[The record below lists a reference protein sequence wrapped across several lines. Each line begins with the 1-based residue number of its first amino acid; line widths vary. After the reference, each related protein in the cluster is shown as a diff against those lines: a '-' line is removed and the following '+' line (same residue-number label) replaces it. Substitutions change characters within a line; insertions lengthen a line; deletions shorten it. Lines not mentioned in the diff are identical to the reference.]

1 MEGLVGMGLAGPRTR
16 TRMTGENSGTKWFN
30 LNRRAIRQIPPDSTV
45 LMLVPWCN
53 CNCSLSAARKRF
65 GAASFR
71 QGFTTDMDLLLTH
84 GYFLFEDPKELQIMK
99 PYPPL
104 GILYISSHL
113 RRKGVQVKVFDSTFG
128 SRDRLFEILRQGPPA
143 VLGVYANLMTR
154 SNVLEILRVAKES
167 GWQTVAGGPEPSA
180 YVPEYLNAGADVVVI
195 GEGEVTI
202 EELLPVLRAGSR
214 ESLHRVDGIA
224 FRDSE
229 GNITQTKPRQQLPD
243 IDAQPWPDREAID
256 MGQYVATWRKHH
268 GMGSVSLITARGCPY
283 HCRWCSH
290 EVFGKTHRRRKP
302 ASVADE
308 LEWLI
313 DRYQPDMA
321 WMADDVFTIH
331 PGWLSQYADE
341 LKRRRLKLPFE
352 CISRADRLNAKVV
365 ETLAELGCF
374 RVWIGSESG
383 SQRVLNAMERGVTV
397 EQVHSAVSL
406 CRSRGI
412 QTGMFLMWG
421 YEGEELE
428 DIEATVQHVKRTNPD
443 IFFTT
448 VAYPI
453 KGTPYFA
460 EVAGR
465 VEALKPWNVSS
476 DREVRVR
483 GRHSRRFYSFADR
496 LLRSEGGIER
506 MQGEPDVDFLAI
518 HNLQSE
524 AALAREGLYESISE
538 KEA

>member
-1 MEGLVGMGLAGPRTR
+1 
-16 TRMTGENSGTKWFN
+16 
-30 LNRRAIRQIPPDSTV
+30 
-45 LMLVPWCN
+45 
-53 CNCSLSAARKRF
+53 
-65 GAASFR
+65 
-71 QGFTTDMDLLLTH
+71 MDLLLTH

-113 RRKGVQVKVFDSTFG
+113 RKKGFQVEVFDSTFG
-128 SRDRLFEILRQGPPA
+128 SREQLFDILRQGPPS

-154 SNVLEILRVAKES
+154 SNVLEILRAAKEW
-167 GWQTVAGGPEPSA
+167 GWRTVAGGPEPSA
-180 YVPEYLNAGADVVVI
+180 YIPQYLNAGADVIVI
-195 GEGEVTI
+195 GEGELTI
-202 EELLPVLRAGSR
+202 EELLQVLPAGSPD
-214 ESLHRVDGIA
+214 SLHRVDGIA
-224 FRDSE
+224 FRASD
-229 GNITQTKPRQQLPD
+229 GTIVKTKPREQLRD
-243 IDAQPWPDREAID
+243 IDSQPWPDREAID
-256 MGQYVATWRKHH
+256 VGQYVGTWRKHH

-313 DRYQPDMA
+313 GRYQPDMA

-331 PGWLSQYADE
+331 PGWLSEYAGE
-341 LKRRRLKLPFE
+341 LKRRHLRLPFE
-352 CISRADRLNAKVV
+352 CISRADRLNTRVV
-365 ETLAELGCF
+365 ETLAAMGCF

-383 SQRVLNAMERGVTV
+383 SQRVLDAMQRGVTV
-397 EQVHSAVSL
+397 EQVRTAVAL
-406 CRSRGI
+406 CRANGI

-460 EVAGR
+460 EVAER
-465 VEALKPWNVSS
+465 VEATKPWNVSS

-496 LLRSEGGIER
+496 LLCSEVEIER
-506 MQGEPDVDFLAI
+506 MQARSDLDLTAI
-518 HNLQSE
+518 YKLQSE